1 MLKNLLKY
9 EFRATARTY
18 GGIYLALLAAAGLIG
33 FSLRGDRAAAQ
44 SHVFEIGV
52 TIYSLLVMALV
63 IVTIVTVIQR
73 FTKNLLGREGYL
85 MHTLP
90 VTEAQ
95 LVGSKLISSAV
106 WLLASAVVGVVSLV
120 VMFCVGT
127 DFTNL
132 NFSNLWD
139 DCVHVL
145 QPLPALRQAHQHRAA
160 EQVSGHGASRRRHA
174 HASGSL

>member
-33 FSLRGDRAAAQ
+33 FSFRGDRAVAQ

-106 WLLASAVVGVVSLV
+106 WLLASAVVGVFPSSSCSVWERTSPSWTSAICW
-120 VMFCVGT
+120 MIG
-127 DFTNL
+127 
-132 NFSNLWD
+132 
-139 DCVHVL
+139 
-145 QPLPALRQAHQHRAA
+145 QPCGRALREICWRSC
-160 EQVSGHGASRRRHA
+160 SGRPSCAMP
-174 HASGSL
+174 